1 MPMVTQ
7 ALATLCAVTQRPHT
21 SSTTRLGAEEER
33 QHDLAARQSLLVL
46 QQQSCAFP
54 LPPALLCLAQQ
65 QGEVC
70 ASLGEPTAPLPAPL
84 WFSEQPFSSLHYKV
98 ILSLFS
104 S

>member
-7 ALATLCAVTQRPHT
+7 ALATLWAVTQSAPHT

-65 QGEVC
+65 QG
-70 ASLGEPTAPLPAPL
+70 
-84 WFSEQPFSSLHYKV
+84 
-98 ILSLFS
+98 
-104 S
+104 